1 MSAKI
6 LVFAGSVR
14 TGSYNVKLASILTKA
29 LTELGADAEHLSL
42 ADYDMPIFNGDLDIP
57 ESVKALALRI
67 SHCDGLVIVSPEY
80 NSSIPPLLKNALDW
94 VSITP
99 PDATSGFG
107 PYAGKVCFLA
117 AASPGGLGGIRG
129 LYHLRAVL
137 MNVGAEIL
145 TRQLAVG
152 NAGSAFDDDGNIRD
166 ERARDIMKKGLND
179 LLHRIATTKV
189 MASAGDGKGRDA

>member
-14 TGSYNVKLASILTKA
+14 AGSFNVILANTLTNA
-29 LTELGADAEHLSL
+29 LTEMGADAEHLSL
-42 ADYDMPIFNGDLDIP
+42 ADYDMPIFNADIEIP
-57 ESVKALALRI
+57 ESVKALALRM
-67 SHCDGLVIVSPEY
+67 SYCDGMVIVSPEY

-94 VSITP
+94 VSITQS
-99 PDATSGFG
+99 DATTGFG

-117 AASPGGLGGIRG
+117 AASPGGLGGIRS

-145 TRQLAVG
+145 TKQLALG
-152 NAGSAFDDDGNIRD
+152 NAGAAFDSEGNILD
-166 ERARDIMKKGLND
+166 ERARDIMKTGLTD
-179 LLHRIATTKV
+179 LLNTIASTKTI
-189 MASAGDGKGRDA
+189 ASAGNMKGRDA

>member
-14 TGSYNVKLASILTKA
+14 TGSFNVKLANTLTNA
-29 LTELGADAEHLSL
+29 LTEMGADAEHLSL
-42 ADYDMPIFNGDLDIP
+42 ADYDMPIFNADIEIP
-57 ESVKALALRI
+57 ESVKVLALRI
-67 SHCDGLVIVSPEY
+67 SHCDGMVIVSPEY

-94 VSITP
+94 VSITSS
-99 PDATSGFG
+99 DATTGFG

-117 AASPGGLGGIRG
+117 AASPGGLGGIRS

-145 TRQLAVG
+145 TKQLALG
-152 NAGSAFDDDGNIRD
+152 NAGTAFDSEGNILD
-166 ERARDIMKKGLND
+166 ERARDIMKTGLTD
-179 LLHRIATTKV
+179 LLNTIASTKTIT
-189 MASAGDGKGRDA
+189 SAGNVKGRDA